1 MSHPVVRVSSFEIVG
16 PYAIRV
22 CFDDGSSRV
31 IDSDPATLHDWPRYA
46 ETFARSAQQWRE
58 EAGVASRGGPR

>member
-22 CFDDGSSRV
+22 CFDDGISRV
-31 IDSDPATLHDWPRYA
+31 IDFDPATLHDWPRYA
-46 ETFARSAQQWRE
+46 EAFGGRAQQGRE
-58 EAGVASRGGPR
+58 EAGLASRSGPR

>member
-1 MSHPVVRVSSFEIVG
+1 VSHPVVRVSSFELVG

-31 IDSDPATLHDWPRYA
+31 IGFDPATLHDWPRYA
-46 ETFARSAQQWRE
+46 KVFARRAQLWRE
-58 EAGVASRGGPR
+58 EAGVSSRGGPL